1 MRLSVRYGLLRFC
14 CVAALGASAVLVV
27 DGLRKHPA
35 FCSLE
40 SACDKAR
47 SSAVGSLFGVPTSW
61 VGLGAFGLLFLLA
74 LLPARF
80 GSRPVRL
87 GALVAG
93 VAGLAFVA
101 YQGLVLKSWCPF
113 CLVAD
118 GAAVVAALVALG
130 LPRKI
135 PKTKKGSAT
144 GRRMPWVT
152 LALAAVAVPW
162 FLGRIA
168 PDQPPPPEA
177 VRGLARVG
185 ELSVVEFLNPFC
197 SHCRTTHGR
206 LDRVLAGVA
215 IPVRRTR
222 VYVWHQ
228 KTPPLWAR
236 ALACAEAEGKED
248 ALFRELSASDDL
260 AGHPE
265 TVESAV
271 RRAGLDLAAFD
282 ACAKGP
288 GPWPRLEHDRALVLG
303 SDLEGLPTIW
313 VGDRAI
319 FGEQDEDDIRDLVD
333 GQVEKLREK

>member
-1 MRLSVRYGLLRFC
+1 MRLSGPDGRIRLC

-35 FCSLE
+35 FCSLD
-40 SACDKAR
+40 SACEKAR
-47 SSAVGSLFGVPTSW
+47 SSAMGTMFGVPTSW
-61 VGLGAFGLLFLLA
+61 VGLGAFALLFLLA

-93 VAGLAFVA
+93 ACGAGFVA
-101 YQGLVLKSWCPF
+101 YQALALGTFCPF
-113 CLVAD
+113 CVVAD
-118 GAAVVAALVALG
+118 GAAVLAALVALG

-144 GRRMPWVT
+144 GRRLPWVT

-162 FLGRIA
+162 FLGRLA
-168 PDQPPPPEA
+168 PDRPPPEA
-177 VRGLARVG
+177 VRSLRREG
-185 ELSVVEFLNPFC
+185 ELSIVEFLNPFC
-197 SHCRTTHGR
+197 SHCRATHGR
-206 LDRVLAGVA
+206 LDRVLEDVTVR
-215 IPVRRTR
+215 VRRTR

-260 AGHPE
+260 VGHPE
-265 TVESAV
+265 TVEAAV
-271 RRAGLDLAAFD
+271 RRAGLDVGAYE

-288 GPWPRLEHDRALVLG
+288 GPWPRLEHDRALVVA

-319 FGEQDEDDIRDLVD
+319 FGEQDEEDIRALVT
-333 GQVEKLREK
+333 GQVARLRAP